1 MNRRAFLQ
9 SVAVA
14 ATLPR
19 AFAQSAPTATKLTDS
34 LTLITGAGNN
44 ILSLAG
50 DGALLVDCGD
60 AAHSAEVLR
69 LTGKVA
75 TVINTHWHPE
85 STGANDALA
94 QSGAKL
100 VSSVATQLWMT
111 QDIYHDW
118 EKKTYPKRAKTAQPT
133 QTFYETLK
141 LTANGETIEMGL
153 LPMAHTDGDI
163 YVFFRDANVIAV
175 GDAISP
181 VRDPVLD
188 WFGGGWLGGRED
200 AQEKLLK
207 LVDDK
212 TRIVPSYGPVVGR
225 AELQAEYDVTRK
237 LFDRMIELVRK
248 GMSAKEMLDEGLMK
262 DLPRTFRDPYKF
274 AYNAHKGFWAH
285 HNSLGPDVL

>member
-44 ILSLAG
+44 ILSLSG

-69 LTGKVA
+69 LIGKVA

-111 QDIYHDW
+111 QDKI
-118 EKKTYPKRAKTAQPT
+118 
-133 QTFYETLK
+133 
-141 LTANGETIEMGL
+141 
-153 LPMAHTDGDI
+153 
-163 YVFFRDANVIAV
+163 
-175 GDAISP
+175 
-181 VRDPVLD
+181 
-188 WFGGGWLGGRED
+188 
-200 AQEKLLK
+200 
-207 LVDDK
+207 
-212 TRIVPSYGPVVGR
+212 GR
-225 AELQAEYDVTRK
+225 AHV
-237 LFDRMIELVRK
+237 
-248 GMSAKEMLDEGLMK
+248 
-262 DLPRTFRDPYKF
+262 
-274 AYNAHKGFWAH
+274 
-285 HNSLGPDVL
+285 